1 MTILAQYAGGAKS
14 GRGRESGPGSRI
26 WAGDLGTR
34 SGPVIWAGKL
44 TGKLGREARH
54 ASPGYGFEVGAHSLT
69 LLLDGGG

>member
-1 MTILAQYAGGAKS
+1 MTILAQYAGVENL
-14 GRGRESGPGSRI
+14 GRGRESGPVI

-69 LLLDGGG
+69 LLVDGGG